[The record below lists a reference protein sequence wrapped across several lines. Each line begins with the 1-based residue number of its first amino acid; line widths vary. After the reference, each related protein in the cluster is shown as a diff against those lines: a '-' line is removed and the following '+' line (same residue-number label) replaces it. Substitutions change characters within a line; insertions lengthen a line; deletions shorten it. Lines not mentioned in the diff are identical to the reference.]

1 MEDTGPHMILCAT
14 PSRSWT
20 KSIEVFCILCVFEEE
35 TSLQCAWLYCAWFA
49 FIVCLIGKIPNQRL
63 NCISLCRKTSD
74 DSGCSN
80 ILTPPRPTVSVR
92 RQSCG
97 KSGGQDVDSR
107 KNTYSGGQNENH
119 KQSYSSKR
127 KNLEV
132 EDANVTKRYIES
144 TLLRSLSICCCEE
157 NVVLLLW
164 SAAKSPNFTDAD
176 SFPIKK
182 WCFFA
187 TRSTY
192 KGGTYCMAFAPQ
204 NCW

>member
-1 MEDTGPHMILCAT
+1 MEDTGPHMIVCAT

-20 KSIEVFCILCVFEEE
+20 KSIAVFCILCVFEEE

-97 KSGGQDVDSR
+97 KSGGQDIDSR

-127 KNLEV
+127 KNLESKMPMLQKDILSPHFCDLYQSAV
-132 EDANVTKRYIES
+132 VKK
-144 TLLRSLSICCCEE
+144 TLFYCFEVLQNRPTSLMQIH
-157 NVVLLLW
+157 
-164 SAAKSPNFTDAD
+164 F
-176 SFPIKK
+176 
-182 WCFFA
+182 
-187 TRSTY
+187 
-192 KGGTYCMAFAPQ
+192 Q
-204 NCW
+204 